1 MKYCALSATATELST
16 HPEQRNAELLEAHE
30 SLSRSAGIDTLTS
43 LANHSAFQE
52 FLQAEWRRALREVS
66 CVGVMMVDVD
76 RFSEYNDRLGHQTGD
91 ECLAKIGSTL
101 KEMVGR
107 PGDLVARY
115 GGGEFAVVMS
125 QTDQQGASRVG
136 HRICAAV
143 EKLAMAHP
151 DSDVSSCV
159 TVSVGVCTST
169 PATDSNWEELELVAG
184 ANKALALAKKE
195 AGTGS
200 PQLRVSRKTPTSNR
214 RRRAQT
220 CSPARARAGFG
231 AQPRLSS

>member
-1 MKYCALSATATELST
+1 MTFTWGYWIALLAPLCGLVYLWMKYRALSATATELST
-16 HPEQRNAELLEAHE
+16 HLERRNTELLEARQ
-30 SLSRSAGIDTLTS
+30 SLSRSAGIDPLTS

-52 FLQAEWRRALREVS
+52 FLQAEWRRALREAS
-66 CVGVMMVDVD
+66 CISVMMVDVD

-91 ECLAKIGSTL
+91 ECLAKIGRTL
-101 KEMVGR
+101 KEMLGR
-107 PGDLVARY
+107 QGDLVARY

-125 QTDQQGASRVG
+125 GTDRQGASRAG

-143 EKLAMAHP
+143 ENLAMAHP

-184 ANKALALAKKE
+184 ANKALTLAKKQ
-195 AGTGS
+195 G
-200 PQLRVSRKTPTSNR
+200 RNR
-214 RRRAQT
+214 IDAVE
-220 CSPARARAGFG
+220 G
-231 AQPRLSS
+231 QPENPDLE